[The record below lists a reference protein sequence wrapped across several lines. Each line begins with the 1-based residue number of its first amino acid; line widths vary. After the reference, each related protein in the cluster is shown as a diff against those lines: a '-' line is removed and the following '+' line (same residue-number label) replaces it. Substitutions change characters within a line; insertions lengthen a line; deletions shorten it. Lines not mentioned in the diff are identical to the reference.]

1 MSNQCE
7 NCKWQTSLPVARLY
21 NANVRVPRLL
31 GLMDHHKTTD
41 VPLDCHP
48 SSGELIDLLVLPSN
62 TDPSISYRSHP
73 LAIQPDWQPMLGK
86 PGANFDYCWR
96 APCAD
101 SDSNV
106 LQETRPQP
114 KRQRDTPF
122 SKPAYLPKPVI
133 YQEHDSSLP
142 QPLISERGFV
152 IPTLDFL
159 STCFSKTIFPSG
171 NVSLQPLFGWR
182 CKYLGTHWFDIYT
195 YLLEHLPPAIQS

>member
-1 MSNQCE
+1 MADQCE
-7 NCKWQTSLPVARLY
+7 NCKWQTSLPIAELH
-21 NANVRVPRLL
+21 NTNVRGPRLL
-31 GLMDHHKTTD
+31 GPMDHHKTT
-41 VPLDCHP
+41 DCHP

-62 TDPSISYRSHP
+62 IDPSISYRSHP
-73 LAIQPDWQPMLGK
+73 LAIQPDWQPMLGNLVQTLTTV
-86 PGANFDYCWR
+86 G
-96 APCAD
+96 
-101 SDSNV
+101 V
-106 LQETRPQP
+106 LLVQTLIQLCTVLRETRPQP

-122 SKPAYLPKPVI
+122 CKPAYLPKPVI

-152 IPTLDFL
+152 IPILDFL

>member
-1 MSNQCE
+1 MAEQPPSCWL
-7 NCKWQTSLPVARLY
+7 CST
-21 NANVRVPRLL
+21 NVRGPRLL
-31 GLMDHHKTTD
+31 GLMGHHKTTD
-41 VPLDCHP
+41 VPKDCRP
-48 SSGELIDLLVLPSN
+48 SSGELIDSVLPSN

-73 LAIQPDWQPMLGK
+73 LAIQPDWQPMLGNLVQTLTTV
-86 PGANFDYCWR
+86 GVFLEQTSIQMR
-96 APCAD
+96 T
-101 SDSNV
+101 V
-106 LQETRPQP
+106 LKETRPQP

-122 SKPAYLPKPVI
+122 CKPAYLPKPI
-133 YQEHDSSLP
+133 RSSSLP